1 MTTFWSWYITL
12 LTIGTLVAL
21 FWLIFATRKS
31 EVHKNPT
38 EQTMGHAFDGIEEY
52 DNPLPK
58 WWFMLFIGTLVFS
71 IGYLV
76 LYPGLGNFK
85 GLLPGYAYLEKGV
98 DEQGNEIVVP
108 FSTQAHLPKEQ
119 QVGGWTGNHQWEKE
133 MARADAQYGPIF
145 AKYAAMPIEEVA
157 KDERALKMGGRL
169 FASNCSVCHGSDA
182 KGSYGFPNLADSSWR
197 WGGDAETIKTT
208 ILKGR
213 TGMMPA
219 QGPAIGE
226 DGVRNVAAYVLTELA
241 GRELPEGSEADI
253 VAGQKIFASTCSA
266 CHGQD
271 GHGMA
276 LMGAPN
282 LTQPSA
288 FIYGSSFTQLQ
299 QTIRYGRNGHM
310 PAQEDFLGND
320 KAHLLAAYVLKL
332 SLDDSE

>member
-1 MTTFWSWYITL
+1 MTAFWSIYVTL
-12 LTIGTLVAL
+12 LTVGTMVAL

-58 WWFMLFIGTLVFS
+58 WWFMLFVGTLVF
-71 IGYLV
+71 GAAYLL

-85 GLLPGYAYLEKGV
+85 GLLPGYE
-98 DEQGNEIVVP
+98 D
-108 FSTQAHLPKEQ
+108 
-119 QVGGWTGNHQWEKE
+119 GWTQVNQWQRE
-133 MARADAQYGPIF
+133 MDRADELYGPIF

-182 KGSYGFPNLADSSWR
+182 KGSYGFPNLADNSWR
-197 WGGDAETIKTT
+197 WGGEPETIKTT

-213 TGMMPA
+213 HGMMPP
-219 QGPAIGE
+219 QGAAIGE
-226 DGVRNVAAYVLTELA
+226 DGVRNVAAFVLTRLG

-253 VAGQKIFASTCSA
+253 AAGQQIFASTCFA
-266 CHGQD
+266 CHGAD
-271 GHGMA
+271 GKGTA
-276 LMGAPN
+276 AMGAPD

-299 QTIRYGRNGHM
+299 QTIRYGRSGHM

-332 SLDDSE
+332 SQGESK